1 MKSLRENID
10 DCFTCSGE
18 CSGECTGCRCPYFY
32 SLVLTAVFF
41 VVVLY
46 DIIKNVPADEKG
58 VSIIFLCLFTF
69 IVFMA
74 FIITFMLVKGF
85 WRTIK
90 QALEEL
96 KCSK

>member
-18 CSGECTGCRCPYFY
+18 CKGCGCPYFP
-32 SLVLTAVFF
+32 SLVLTLIFF
-41 VVVLY
+41 CAALY
-46 DIIKNVPADEKG
+46 DIIKNVPTDEKG
-58 VSIIFLCLFTF
+58 VSIIFLVLCTF

-74 FIITFMLVKGF
+74 FIITFMLAKGF
-85 WRTIK
+85 WRTIQ
-90 QALEEL
+90 QALEDM